1 MSGSTCKTS
10 PSEHDLR
17 HVALLQIQGKEFK
30 MTPLP
35 LRTVRPFVIEDLS
48 LAEAGEE
55 HGIDLND
62 PMEITKFLKSKV
74 CRHPECMSYPEN
86 AAIQVNELIRQADEL
101 WDKRNA
107 QAVEEG
113 EDELP
118 RMLPLVRLKV

>member
-1 MSGSTCKTS
+1 MSS
-10 PSEHDLR
+10 PKGKNELPSHSLR

-74 CRHPECMSYPEN
+74 
-86 AAIQVNELIRQADEL
+86 
-101 WDKRNA
+101 
-107 QAVEEG
+107 
-113 EDELP
+113 
-118 RMLPLVRLKV
+118 